1 MTKGAFQVS
10 REIFENE
17 IWSDVV
23 KFRIFFY
30 ILGKAVFS
38 QDGIE
43 QAGIHLERGQYL
55 RSLRNLQDDLSYRE
69 GRGNAV
75 KKYPLTTIQRKIK
88 SLEKEERITTKS
100 TEYGTLFTVVNYSL
114 YQGLENYKKGSVEQQ
129 RNSDGTAMEQRWN
142 NNKNVKECSK
152 NDLFSSSSSENDFS
166 EVMNFYQQN
175 LQKGISDTPYNYE
188 LINQWFDEWDKDVLL
203 AAMKVA
209 AKAEAKGVNF
219 TEGVLKKWKDA
230 GVETIEDARRYEKE
244 FKSNSK
250 QYKNNV
256 VQIPNYG
263 GDDDGQGSKGDAKPS
278 GEFGDVQLYK

>member
-1 MTKGAFQVS
+1 MKGAFQTS
-10 REIFENE
+10 REIFENP
-17 IWSDVV
+17 IWTDIP

-30 ILGKAVFS
+30 I
-38 QDGIE
+38 
-43 QAGIHLERGQYL
+43 Y
-55 RSLRNLQDDLSYRE
+55 
-69 GRGNAV
+69 GNAV
-75 KKYPLTTIQRKIK
+75 FAKEGTTVAGMHLKRGQFLRSYRNLREDLAYIENRSVKKYSLAVIKRKID
-88 SLEKEERITTKS
+88 SLVKENRLK
-100 TEYGTLFTVVNYSL
+100 TEESELGTLFTVVNYEI
-114 YQGLENYKKGSVEQQ
+114 YQGLDNYKKDNLEQ
-129 RNSDGTAMEQRWN
+129 RWNADGTELEQGWN
-142 NNKNVKECSK
+142 NNKNDKNVN
-152 NDLFSSSSSENDFS
+152 NDLFSSSSKNDFS

-219 TEGVLKKWKDA
+219 TEGVLKKWKEA

-244 FKSNSK
+244 FKANGK
-250 QYKNNV
+250 QFKNNV

-263 GDDDGQGSKGDAKPS
+263 GDDDGQGSKGDTKPS

>member
-1 MTKGAFQVS
+1 MAKGAFQVS
-10 REIFENE
+10 RDIFENE

-100 TEYGTLFTVVNYSL
+100 TEYGTLFTVVNYAL
-114 YQGLENYKKGSVEQQ
+114 YQGLDNYKNSSVEQR
-129 RNSDGTAMEQRWN
+129 RNSDGTATEQRWN

-152 NDLFSSSSSENDFS
+152 KEKKDKEKRHKYEICDMTLAELLLDEIRNNNSGFKQPNLEKWASDIRLMRERDERTEEQIRYLIKWSQQHDFWQANILS
-166 EVMNFYQQN
+166 PAKLRTKFDTLVMQVKQDK
-175 LQKGISDTPYNYE
+175 QKAKSNVVPFKKEAEDDGYNYG
-188 LINQWFDEWDKDVLL
+188 F
-203 AAMKVA
+203 
-209 AKAEAKGVNF
+209 
-219 TEGVLKKWKDA
+219 
-230 GVETIEDARRYEKE
+230 
-244 FKSNSK
+244 
-250 QYKNNV
+250 
-256 VQIPNYG
+256 
-263 GDDDGQGSKGDAKPS
+263 
-278 GEFGDVQLYK
+278 

>member
-88 SLEKEERITTKS
+88 SLEKDERITTKS

-152 NDLFSSSSSENDFS
+152 NDLFSSSSENDFS

>member
-152 NDLFSSSSSENDFS
+152 NDLFSSSSENDFS